1 MSISCKDLLEAV
13 GCWQSF
19 ATMQELNAFTR
30 EPHLLSQFVAAFLHG
45 FEAAI
50 LRIILDKM
58 LNFFFFICRTNRDC
72 KKVTHFV
79 ITVTFQH

>member
-19 ATMQELNAFTR
+19 VTLQELNAFTR
-30 EPHLLSQFVAAFLHG
+30 EAHLLSQFVTAFLHG

-50 LRIILDKM
+50 LRIILNKM
-58 LNFFFFICRTNRDC
+58 LIFFFFIS
-72 KKVTHFV
+72 VEQ
-79 ITVTFQH
+79 TVTVKKLHILLLP